1 MTIQG
6 FDGLASFANRDELI
20 VQIIAS
26 CRILVS
32 ISFGFRFNYDFIYL
46 NASGLINVS
55 KNWHKF
61 CLIKSKMLIFA
72 NTSTVTAGDN
82 AWVLVSAALVLVM
95 CIPGLFL
102 FYGGLVRSKNVLS
115 IAAQCLALTAM
126 GVLMWWAFGYSLV
139 FGKSLAGSG
148 LGHIF
153 GGTEHFGFADI
164 GTSAST
170 YDGRISSGT
179 FAIFQAM
186 FAAITPALIIGA
198 VAERMKFSA
207 VMLFSALW
215 TVLVYYPVAHAVWGQ
230 TGDFAALAN
239 PQANFKAIDFAG
251 GIVVHM
257 TSGWSAL
264 ILCMIVG
271 PREGFGKRA
280 MPPHSMVLC
289 VLGTGLLWAGWYGF
303 NAGSALAADGIAVQ
317 AFLTTTL
324 CAASATLSWAAVE
337 IFHRGKP
344 SVLGLC
350 SGSIA
355 GLATITNA
363 TGFVSTTSAVII
375 GVVAG
380 TLSYGACSYLK
391 GKLKYDDALDTFGVH
406 GVGGTIGAIATAL
419 LVCPKVNPATESLNS
434 SSLLKGQLIAMAV
447 CIILSLVTTAI
458 IAKLVQKIIGLRP
471 SEEEEAQGLDIAD
484 HGEEGYNH
492 G

>member
-1 MTIQG
+1 
-6 FDGLASFANRDELI
+6 
-20 VQIIAS
+20 
-26 CRILVS
+26 
-32 ISFGFRFNYDFIYL
+32 
-46 NASGLINVS
+46 
-55 KNWHKF
+55 
-61 CLIKSKMLIFA
+61 MLIFA

-82 AWVLVSAALVLVM
+82 AWVLLSAALVLVM

-126 GVLMWWAFGYSLV
+126 GILMWWGFGYSLV
-139 FGKSLAGSG
+139 FGTSLSGSSI
-148 LGHIF
+148 GHIF
-153 GGTEHFGFADI
+153 GGTEHFGFAGI
-164 GTSAST
+164 GAGASN
-170 YDGRISSGT
+170 YDGRISSGA

-207 VMLFSALW
+207 VMIFSALW
-215 TVLVYYPVAHAVWGQ
+215 TLLVYYPIAHAMWGQ
-230 TGDFAALAN
+230 SGDFAGITNAQSA
-239 PQANFKAIDFAG
+239 FKAIDFAG

-264 ILCMIVG
+264 ILCIIVG

-280 MPPHSMVLC
+280 MAPHSMVLC

-324 CAASATLSWAAVE
+324 GAAAATLSWAAVE

-350 SGSIA
+350 SGAIA

-363 TGFVSTTSAVII
+363 AGFVSTSSAVLI

-380 TLSYGACSYLK
+380 ALSYAACSYLK

-419 LVCPKVNPATESLNS
+419 LVCPKVNPATEGIIK
-434 SSLLKGQLIAMAV
+434 SSLIKGQLVAMGV
-447 CIILSLVTTAI
+447 CILLSVVATALL
-458 IAKLVQKIIGLRP
+458 AKLVQKTIGLRP
-471 SEEEEAQGLDIAD
+471 TEEEEAQGLDIAD